1 MAVLLLNCKIKEGNK
16 MFRRV
21 SAILV
26 VFVMA
31 FSCSAVAFATGDDL
45 EFLPADGYKQGDVN
59 MDSKIDIKDVI
70 LVLKHTV
77 GGISLTKE
85 QCLLADMDTNGEANV
100 KDAIYIQRAIVNIT
114 TPVKPTNPPNEYVDD
129 KKPIELPFIPAM

>member
-1 MAVLLLNCKIKEGNK
+1 

-21 SAILV
+21 LAILV
-26 VFVMA
+26 AFVMTY
-31 FSCSAVAFATGDDL
+31 SCATVAFATGDDL
-45 EFLPADGYKQGDVN
+45 ELLPADGYKKGDVD

-77 GGISLTKE
+77 GVISLTDEK
-85 QCLLADMDTNGEANV
+85 CLLADMDKNGEADV
-100 KDAIYIQRAIVNIT
+100 KDAIYIQRAIVNAT

-129 KKPIELPFIPAM
+129 NKPIELPFVPAM